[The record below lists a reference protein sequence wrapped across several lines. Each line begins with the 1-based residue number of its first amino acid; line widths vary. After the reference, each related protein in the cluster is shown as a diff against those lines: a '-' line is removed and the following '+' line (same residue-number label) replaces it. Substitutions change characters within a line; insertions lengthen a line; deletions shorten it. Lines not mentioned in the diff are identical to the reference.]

1 MPRLSKTGA
10 AALGAFGWTGGVP
23 PLTVDYLLVAGGGG
37 GGGETGGGGGGGGML
52 TGNTVISVKTTYA
65 VTVGAGGAGFVT
77 SGFSGGP
84 GANGASTTFNSTS
97 GYQSRVGCRISSGI
111 SRKKQVGFTTNL
123 YVPNFDYDDKL
134 FDDTTLSGKREGKL
148 SQILYG
154 IGEDINRYT
163 IDRVLRKYKVWEP
176 DYYTVEVC
184 GGYYGQE
191 IEGVFLS
198 QNIASKIEEELNIAF
213 SIDDLSGRVEYLLG
227 LEYGSLLPDLEH
239 CHYEI
244 IEIDKTEIN
253 FGSISHHSKVKKK
266 DLEFYSDKN
275 YKGIRGLVK
284 FVDGKYRLIDGY
296 HRVHTTAGHKVK
308 VLKAF
313 K

>member
-1 MPRLSKTGA
+1 MNLDKIDLHYRC
-10 AALGAFGWTGGVP
+10 
-23 PLTVDYLLVAGGGG
+23 VDIDYHTEYDCENNSCNDEGICRCGSIYDAVV
-37 GGGETGGGGGGGGML
+37 TDV
-52 TGNTVISVKTTYA
+52 NISQMV
-65 VTVGAGGAGFVT
+65 
-77 SGFSGGP
+77 
-84 GANGASTTFNSTS
+84 
-97 GYQSRVGCRISSGI
+97 
-111 SRKKQVGFTTNL
+111 NL
-123 YVPNFDYDDKL
+123 IYDEL
-134 FDDTTLSGKREGKL
+134 FDSSTILGKREDKL
-148 SQILYG
+148 NQLLYG

-163 IDRVLRKYKVWEP
+163 IDRILRKYKVWDP
-176 DYYTVEVC
+176 NYYEIEVC

-191 IEGVFLS
+191 IDGVFIIK
-198 QNIASKIEEELNIAF
+198 NISDKIEEELEIAF
-213 SIDDLSGRVEYLLG
+213 SIDDLAGRVEYLLG

-239 CHYEI
+239 CQYEI

>member
-1 MPRLSKTGA
+1 MNLDKIDLHYRC
-10 AALGAFGWTGGVP
+10 
-23 PLTVDYLLVAGGGG
+23 VDIDYHSEYDCSNNGCDDEGICRC
-37 GGGETGGGGGGGGML
+37 GMIYD
-52 TGNTVISVKTTYA
+52 TE
-65 VTVGAGGAGFVT
+65 VTHVEVT
-77 SGFSGGP
+77 KM
-84 GANGASTTFNSTS
+84 
-97 GYQSRVGCRISSGI
+97 V
-111 SRKKQVGFTTNL
+111 NL
-123 YVPNFDYDDKL
+123 IYDEL
-134 FDDTTLSGKREGKL
+134 FDNTTLSGKREGKL

-227 LEYGSLLPDLEH
+227 LEYGSLLPELEH
-239 CHYEI
+239 CQYEI
-244 IEIDKTEIN
+244 IEVDKSDIN
-253 FGSISHHSKVKKK
+253 FGSIEHHSKVKKK
-266 DLEFYSDKN
+266 DLDFYSDRN
-275 YKGIRGLVK
+275 YKGIRGVVT
-284 FVDGKYRLIDGY
+284 FSRGKYRLIDGY

>member
-1 MPRLSKTGA
+1 MNLNSIDLHYRC
-10 AALGAFGWTGGVP
+10 
-23 PLTVDYLLVAGGGG
+23 VDIDYHSEYDCSNNGCDDEGICRCGTIY
-37 GGGETGGGGGGGGML
+37 ETEI
-52 TGNTVISVKTTYA
+52 THVD
-65 VTVGAGGAGFVT
+65 VTQMV
-77 SGFSGGP
+77 
-84 GANGASTTFNSTS
+84 
-97 GYQSRVGCRISSGI
+97 
-111 SRKKQVGFTTNL
+111 NL
-123 YVPNFDYDDKL
+123 IYDKL
-134 FDDTTLSGKREGKL
+134 FDDTTVSGKREGKL
-148 SQILYG
+148 SQLLYG

-191 IEGVFLS
+191 IEGVFLN

-244 IEIDKTEIN
+244 IEIDKSDIN

-266 DLEFYSDKN
+266 DLEFYTDRN
-275 YKGIRGLVK
+275 YKGIRGVVT
-284 FVDGKYRLIDGY
+284 FVNGKYRLIDGY

-308 VLKAF
+308 VLNAIK
-313 K
+313 

>member
-1 MPRLSKTGA
+1 MNLDKIDLHYRCIDI
-10 AALGAFGWTGGVP
+10 
-23 PLTVDYLLVAGGGG
+23 DYHSEYDCSNNGCDDEGICRC
-37 GGGETGGGGGGGGML
+37 GMIYD
-52 TGNTVISVKTTYA
+52 TEITHVE
-65 VTVGAGGAGFVT
+65 VTKMV
-77 SGFSGGP
+77 
-84 GANGASTTFNSTS
+84 
-97 GYQSRVGCRISSGI
+97 
-111 SRKKQVGFTTNL
+111 NL
-123 YVPNFDYDDKL
+123 IYDEL
-134 FDDTTLSGKREGKL
+134 FDNTTLSGKREGKL

-239 CHYEI
+239 CQYEI
-244 IEIDKTEIN
+244 IEVDKSDIN
-253 FGSISHHSKVKKK
+253 FGSIEHHSKVKKK
-266 DLEFYSDKN
+266 DLDFYSDRN
-275 YKGIRGLVK
+275 YKGIRGVVT
-284 FVDGKYRLIDGY
+284 FSRDKYRLIDGY

>member
-1 MPRLSKTGA
+1 MNLNSIDLHHRC
-10 AALGAFGWTGGVP
+10 
-23 PLTVDYLLVAGGGG
+23 VDIDYHSEYDCSNNGCDDEGICRC
-37 GGGETGGGGGGGGML
+37 GM
-52 TGNTVISVKTTYA
+52 IYDA
-65 VTVGAGGAGFVT
+65 VVT
-77 SGFSGGP
+77 HVEV
-84 GANGASTTFNSTS
+84 TKM
-97 GYQSRVGCRISSGI
+97 V
-111 SRKKQVGFTTNL
+111 NL
-123 YVPNFDYDDKL
+123 IYDKL

-163 IDRVLRKYKVWEP
+163 IDRILRKYKVWDA

-191 IEGVFLS
+191 IEGVFLN
-198 QNIASKIEEELNIAF
+198 QNITSKIEEELNIAF

-227 LEYGSLLPDLEH
+227 LEYGSLLPELEH
-239 CHYEI
+239 CQYEI
-244 IEIDKTEIN
+244 IEVDKSDIN
-253 FGSISHHSKVKKK
+253 FGSIEHHSKVKKK
-266 DLEFYSDKN
+266 DLEFYSDRN
-275 YKGIRGLVK
+275 YKGIRGVVT
-284 FVDGKYRLIDGY
+284 FVNGKYRLIDGY